1 MTNECESHEDQNRI
15 RYLFYGILTL
25 IILTLLTIFLTW
37 IILRPTN
44 PRFTLQDIRV
54 IAFNLTTTGEPPSLT
69 IPTLNTVTLTIQATL
84 SSLNPNSKIGI
95 YYIKLDAYAS
105 YRGQQISL
113 PIGLPETYQ
122 SHGDIS
128 IWSPMLY
135 GLAVP
140 VSPYL
145 SEILRQDL
153 TSGGVL
159 VDVKV
164 NGRVRWKVG
173 TWVSGGYHID
183 VNCPAFIRVNGNKGG
198 DRFEGSNLAVKFQ
211 LSQSC
216 VVDV

>member
-1 MTNECESHEDQNRI
+1 MTNECESHEDQNRQLI
-15 RYLFYGILTL
+15 RYILYGILAL
-25 IILTLLTIFLTW
+25 IILILLTIFLTW

-44 PRFTLQDIRV
+44 PRFILQDIRV
-54 IAFNLTTTGEPPSLT
+54 IAFNLTSTVEPPSLT
-69 IPTLNTVTLTIQATL
+69 TITLTIQVTL

-95 YYIKLDAYAS
+95 YYNKLDAYAS

-113 PIGLPETYQ
+113 PTGLPETYQ
-122 SHGDIS
+122 THGDIS

-145 SEILRQDL
+145 SEILRQEL

-159 VDVKV
+159 VDIKF
-164 NGRVRWKVG
+164 NGRVKWKVG
-173 TWVSGGYHID
+173 TWVSGRYHID
-183 VNCPAFIRVNGNKGG
+183 VNCPAFIRVTGDEGG
-198 DRFEGSNLAVKFQ
+198 DRFEVSNPAAKFQ